1 MKYKKLIKVS
11 KNAKPINTEL
21 DLSFSLLKKKK
32 PKLYKIKLKNNKIID
47 NFKIIN

>member
-11 KNAKPINTEL
+11 KNAKPINIEL

-32 PKLYKIKLKNNKIID
+32 A
-47 NFKIIN
+47 

>member
-21 DLSFSLLKKKK
+21 DLSFPLLKKKK
-32 PKLYKIKLKNNKIID
+32 PKLYKIKLKITKLLII
-47 NFKIIN
+47 